1 MFGTGGNRHR
11 RSFTFAEPKGVSNEN
26 TVLAKDAPRRTTVK
40 LIAMREE
47 FQKTCPKRLDV
58 IARKIMEHS
67 LVHLLTPTCPHV
79 VLHDEHSGE
88 DIDINQMFRDEVS
101 QKADER
107 GFALK
112 GNGFTVRTFR
122 LYRSDD
128 PRHRMHLC
136 AQTREVTTDQ
146 LNTFIPD
153 LTKKLTDEDG
163 KSFVVAS
170 YVSGELLDTYVNQER
185 TEFDLPED
193 EEGLLPNAVSKEEIR
208 QNAAKQVAQ
217 VIAPQLESVST
228 EKRDQI
234 RTYVDTKAP
243 QYRYILKHRPEVVAQ
258 IPAGLSEDRLD
269 AALHKAQYEAEAG
282 LRQRAQTIMNAGD
295 DDLVLGDESM
305 RKFVEEENS
314 LGAAKLAAY
323 VAHRKVVI
331 DLLGKQLGLDEVGKR
346 PPEEAV
352 HELIFP
358 LRSTSDDVPLE
369 QQNLWL
375 IDERLSYHRY
385 LASDT
390 RLDSMEVVESEE
402 DERPDIVIFNGP
414 FAFVE
419 TEPPFQSVVIIEF
432 KRPMRK
438 DLAQEK
444 KNPIKQ
450 SLGYVQ
456 KIKEGKAV
464 DRNGAHVQVHPATP
478 FYVYIICDITPTV
491 TALANEYDLE
501 PTPDHLGF
509 FGYRKAYGAYMEIIS
524 YKKLIA
530 DAKKRNHILFDK
542 LNIL

>member
-1 MFGTGGNRHR
+1 M
-11 RSFTFAEPKGVSNEN
+11 S
-26 TVLAKDAPRRTTVK
+26 
-40 LIAMREE
+40 MRDE
-47 FQKTCPKRLDV
+47 FQKTCPKRLDI

-67 LVHLLTPTCPHV
+67 LVHLLNESCPRV
-79 VLHDEHSGE
+79 VLRDAHSGE
-88 DIDINQMFRDEVS
+88 EIDINETFRSEVS
-101 QKADER
+101 QNADER
-107 GFALK
+107 GFSLK
-112 GNGFTVRTFR
+112 DNAFTVRTFK

-128 PRHRMHLC
+128 PRHRLHLC

-146 LNTFIPD
+146 LSTLIPD
-153 LTKKLTDEDG
+153 LNRKLSDDDG
-163 KSFVVAS
+163 KPFVVAS
-170 YVSGELLDTYVNQER
+170 YVSGNLLDTYVNQER

-193 EEGLLPNAVSKEEIR
+193 DDGLLPNAVSKEEIR
-208 QNAAKQVAQ
+208 RSAAQQVRDVLSAQ
-217 VIAPQLESVST
+217 LAGVSA
-228 EKRDQI
+228 EKREQI
-234 RTYVDTKAP
+234 RSYVETKAP
-243 QYRYILKHRPEVVAQ
+243 QYRYILKHRPEVVDQ

-269 AALHKAQYEAEAG
+269 LALHKVQYEAEAG
-282 LRQRAQTIMNAGD
+282 LRQRAQTILNASEE
-295 DDLVLGDESM
+295 LELNDESM

-323 VAHRKVVI
+323 VGHRKVVI
-331 DLLGKQLGLDEVGKR
+331 DLLAKQLGTDEAGKR

-390 RLDSMEVVESEE
+390 RMDSMEAVESED
-402 DERPDIVIFNGP
+402 DERPDIIIFNGP
-414 FAFVE
+414 IAFVE

-438 DLAQEK
+438 DLAQET

-450 SLGYVQ
+450 VLNYIK
-456 KIKEGKAV
+456 KIKEGKAI
-464 DRNGAHVQVHPATP
+464 DHKGTHVQVHPATP
-478 FYVYIICDITPTV
+478 FYVYIVCDITPTV
-491 TALANEYDLE
+491 TALAEEYDLE

-509 FGYRKAYGAYMEIIS
+509 FGYRKAFTAYMEIIS
-524 YKKLIA
+524 YQKLLA
-530 DAKKRNHILFDK
+530 DAKKRNRILFDK